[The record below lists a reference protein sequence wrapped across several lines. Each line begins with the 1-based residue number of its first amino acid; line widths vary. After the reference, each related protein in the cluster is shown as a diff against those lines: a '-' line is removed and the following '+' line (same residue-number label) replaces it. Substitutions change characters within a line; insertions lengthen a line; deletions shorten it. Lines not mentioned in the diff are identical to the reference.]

1 MEASPFVVG
10 LDIGTTKIAVIVGRK
25 NEFGKIEVL
34 ALGKAPSLGIKRGV
48 VVNIEEAIGS
58 INAAIA
64 DVMTKD
70 LSFKYI
76 VDETVNGQLIQ
87 VEKTFTGK
95 VEQGMVISE
104 VVVGIAGQHIKSL
117 QHRGMITRKSVDD
130 EINQNDVDN
139 LIDNMHRLVMPP
151 GDEIIHVIPQDYI
164 VDSEQGIRNPIGM
177 AGVRLEGNFHIITG
191 QVSAV
196 KNIYKCV
203 DRSGLTVVDLNL
215 EPLASA
221 DAVLSDEEKEAGV
234 VLVDIGGGTTDVA
247 IYYDNVIRHTAVIP
261 LGGNIITE
269 DIKVGCSI
277 INNQAEQLKVRF
289 GSALATENQENQ
301 VISIP
306 GLRGRPHKEISVKTL
321 ANIIQARVE
330 EILAFVMYEI
340 KNSGYEKKLAGGIV
354 VTGGGSQLKHLPQLI
369 EYFTGLDCRPGTPN
383 EHLAKSSENITNPQ
397 FATAIGLVMMGI
409 KKMEKEIART
419 GKSDIMQKIEPIAE
433 EKQTKEKKT
442 VNHSKEPKGKFF
454 ETFTSKLGDW
464 LKDDID

>member
-1 MEASPFVVG
+1 
-10 LDIGTTKIAVIVGRK
+10 IGTTKIAAIVGRK

-58 INAAIA
+58 IKAAIA
-64 DVMTKD
+64 DVLAKD
-70 LSFKYI
+70 I
-76 VDETVNGQLIQ
+76 TITVDGKSQTYKAEQ
-87 VEKTFTGK
+87 V
-95 VEQGMVISE
+95 IDLNE

-130 EINQNDVDN
+130 EINQADVDM
-139 LIDNMHRLVMPP
+139 LIDNMHRLVMQP

-164 VDSEQGIRNPIGM
+164 VDNEQGIRNPIGM
-177 AGVRLEGNFHIITG
+177 AGVRMEGNFHIITG

-203 DRSGLTVVDLNL
+203 DRSGLKVVDLNL

-247 IYYDNVIRHTAVIP
+247 IYHDNIIRHTAVIP

-289 GSALATENQENQ
+289 GSALATETQENQ

-340 KNSGYEKKLAGGIV
+340 KNSGFEKKLAGGIV
-354 VTGGGSQLKHLPQLI
+354 VTGGGSQLKHLPQLV
-369 EYFTGLDCRPGTPN
+369 EYFTGMDCRIGTPN
-383 EHLAKSSENITNPQ
+383 EHLAKSSENITNPM
-397 FATAIGLVMMGI
+397 FATGIGLVMMGI
-409 KKMEKEIART
+409 KKMEKEIARN
-419 GKSDIMQKIEPIAE
+419 GSSAI
-433 EKQTKEKKT
+433 KQTLETVKEEPAGKKEKKT
-442 VNHSKEPKGKFF
+442 VDHSKQPKGKFF
-454 ETFTSKLGDW
+454 ENFTTKVSDW